1 MKERRVL
8 CFQAPSF
15 LMRPYKAKPVRVFGF
30 EEIREAH
37 QLMES
42 SQAGSKMMVRL

>member
-1 MKERRVL
+1 VDFAVDATLMKERRVL

-37 QLMES
+37 KVD
-42 SQAGSKMMVRL
+42 GI